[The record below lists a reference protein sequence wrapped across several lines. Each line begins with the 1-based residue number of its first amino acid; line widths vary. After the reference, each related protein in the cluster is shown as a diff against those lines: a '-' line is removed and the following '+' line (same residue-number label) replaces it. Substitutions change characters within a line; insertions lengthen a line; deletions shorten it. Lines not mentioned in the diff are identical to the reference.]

1 VRDDRGDMIEAFQR
15 ARERSEIVLVSGGLG
30 PTRDDLTIE
39 VLAEAFGRKLVLH
52 EPSLAAIRA
61 FFARFGREMA
71 KNNEKQA
78 WFPEGAEVLPNP
90 VGTAPGTML
99 REGGALFF
107 CMPGVPHELQR
118 MMDEQVLPRIAASR
132 SEGRGGRVVRSR
144 LLRTFGLGESNLD
157 ALLADVA
164 IDGDVVLGFRTAFP
178 DNYLRPLTRGETA
191 AEAKRA
197 TCSERSRVLGVER
210 IIEIDT
216 TSGPLLGNMQYRDI
230 DFLRPGEVVLTFDDG
245 PLRRHTKS
253 VLNALE
259 AHCTKATF
267 FMVGRMAAA
276 RMELEEEDLAVGK
289 TIELENREWRICG
302 RFAAPG
308 TVLEAELWARLDD
321 LMVATKREDVSCVA
335 VRLKSPDELDALSLF
350 AAKRVD
356 LEMVAVPEEEL
367 MAALQR
373 SLGHITALARLMA
386 ALVLVAGG
394 FACANTM
401 FAAVLARTK
410 ELAMLRTLGYSPASV
425 AASIVQEA
433 MLVAFLGAALG
444 LAAATLVGDIPLR
457 FPMGALHLELDTLHR
472 GLGLGAALAAGL
484 LGGLVPAI
492 HAVRTPLVDGLAG
505 KN

>member
-1 VRDDRGDMIEAFQR
+1 MLPFTYPLRNLWRRR
-15 ARERSEIVLVSGGLG
+15 ARTLATLLGVAATTVLIVTMSAFAGELEDAAGGSAREDVAFLIGTSAEVDLVRSVVPRGNAETAAASAPG
-30 PTRDDLTIE
+30 
-39 VLAEAFGRKLVLH
+39 VLAVDGRRAASVELH
-52 EPSLAAIRA
+52 I
-61 FFARFGREMA
+61 
-71 KNNEKQA
+71 
-78 WFPEGAEVLPNP
+78 
-90 VGTAPGTML
+90 
-99 REGGALFF
+99 
-107 CMPGVPHELQR
+107 
-118 MMDEQVLPRIAASR
+118 ASR
-132 SEGRGGRVVRSR
+132 SGNRIALLRGVRPGAYLVHTQLTVVEGREPREP
-144 LLRTFGLGESNLD
+144 F
-157 ALLADVA
+157 
-164 IDGDVVLGFRTAFP
+164 
-178 DNYLRPLTRGETA
+178 
-191 AEAKRA
+191 
-197 TCSERSRVLGVER
+197 
-210 IIEIDT
+210 EI
-216 TSGPLLGNMQYRDI
+216 
-230 DFLRPGEVVLTFDDG
+230 
-245 PLRRHTKS
+245 
-253 VLNALE
+253 
-259 AHCTKATF
+259 
-267 FMVGRMAAA
+267 MVGRMAAA

-289 TIELENREWRICG
+289 TIELENRKWRVCG

-356 LEMVAVPEEEL
+356 LEMVAVPEKEL

-373 SLGHITALARLMA
+373 SLTHITALARLMA

-425 AASIVQEA
+425 AVSIVQEA
-433 MLVAFLGAALG
+433 LLVAFLGAALG

-484 LGGLVPAI
+484 LGGLVPAV